1 MIRKKPSSP
10 RLETLES
17 RLTPDASARLV
28 VTGLYHQLLQRE
40 PDAVGLAAHTRALE
54 TSASSAD
61 VAAAIYSSREFR
73 TAQAERYYENL
84 LGRIGD
90 QAGVAQWADRL
101 FARVP
106 EETVSAEMASS
117 REYIRRFTSPGALVN
132 RWYVDLLG
140 RQPDSAGL
148 SAHTRA
154 LQSGRTEYDV
164 VSALTSSAEY
174 RKVKVSQVY
183 FAALDRAADSA
194 GQDAWADRWQALG
207 GLVGVTSGILGSAEN
222 HNRLV
227 SAAGVPL
234 PDMELVRQW
243 TSILYAPYDETEKGF
258 VQMYNRLMQTNP
270 VYDAGGDPIRSLPNN
285 RNLWDLSRSAGAT
298 DGLPDDEK
306 RRVTP
311 VANPVAYPVLGLLP
325 TQNEVDMDQSL
336 KFPLTDPSTLEMYL
350 KGGDI
355 EHPRGLIITGGN
367 GRYVL
372 NGHHRWSTIYT
383 INPQARILSVD
394 IGLEATPQDYL
405 KVTQIAVGADLGFL
419 PVANASDANN
429 LFNVD
434 ETKFRTYLDTR
445 IMGNPDGGQAIL
457 NVFALYGFKDMMAI
471 QDYLWGNV
479 QQLRAN
485 NQPALDVPREIMPQP
500 LDDDPTPIAAWMQ
513 SGMLNPKVPVIA
525 SLG

>member
-1 MIRKKPSSP
+1 
-10 RLETLES
+10 
-17 RLTPDASARLV
+17 
-28 VTGLYHQLLQRE
+28 
-40 PDAVGLAAHTRALE
+40 
-54 TSASSAD
+54 
-61 VAAAIYSSREFR
+61 
-73 TAQAERYYENL
+73 
-84 LGRIGD
+84 
-90 QAGVAQWADRL
+90 
-101 FARVP
+101 
-106 EETVSAEMASS
+106 
-117 REYIRRFTSPGALVN
+117 
-132 RWYVDLLG
+132 
-140 RQPDSAGL
+140 
-148 SAHTRA
+148 
-154 LQSGRTEYDV
+154 
-164 VSALTSSAEY
+164 
-174 RKVKVSQVY
+174 
-183 FAALDRAADSA
+183 
-194 GQDAWADRWQALG
+194 
-207 GLVGVTSGILGSAEN
+207 
-222 HNRLV
+222 
-227 SAAGVPL
+227 
-234 PDMELVRQW
+234 
-243 TSILYAPYDETEKGF
+243 
-258 VQMYNRLMQTNP
+258 
-270 VYDAGGDPIRSLPNN
+270 
-285 RNLWDLSRSAGAT
+285 
-298 DGLPDDEK
+298 
-306 RRVTP
+306 
-311 VANPVAYPVLGLLP
+311 
-325 TQNEVDMDQSL
+325 
-336 KFPLTDPSTLEMYL
+336 MYL